1 VPPPTLQGT
10 VDKEVAAWS
19 ALWNSKGPREAPV
32 FPPVPADLPRIT
44 PSQLRSAALAFC
56 PRTGVGGD
64 HLHPR
69 WFGHLSDVSLERVC
83 CLYATFEALGTVPS
97 SLWNMLLLYEK
108 AQGGFRP
115 IGLLPIIIR
124 LWEYCRKTYLWD

>member
-1 VPPPTLQGT
+1 MP
-10 VDKEVAAWS
+10 AA
-19 ALWNSKGPREAPV
+19 
-32 FPPVPADLPRIT
+32 LPRIT

-115 IGLLPIIIR
+115 IGLLPTIIR
-124 LWEYCRKTYLWD
+124 LWEYCRKPYLWDWEKENQRGYNWAAPGNLLLPWLPTSVWR